1 MVFIYLRHVDCRAS
15 VLKAGLLKAGLL
27 KAGLLKAGLLKA
39 SVLKLDGQ
47 RYVMPL
53 VHTLFSLLL

>member
-15 VLKAGLLKAGLL
+15 VL